1 MRALVT
7 LWGRL
12 STCGRLSIGPRS
24 FAGLCSL
31 LLASTAAAQT
41 IAAVTDGA
49 SFGPRL
55 VPGELATVFG
65 ASLASGTAQP
75 SSTPLPISLNGTTVL
90 VNNIAAP
97 LVYVSATQINFQV
110 PSSLTTSPV
119 SVQVETSTGTTV
131 AYSVALVLASPA
143 IFQYPT
149 NRAVAQ
155 NADGTLNSS
164 TNPAAANS
172 VITVYLTG
180 QGAVNHPV
188 TDGDPTPS
196 SPLATATGT
205 ATATVGVQNAT
216 VQFLGLSPGFVG
228 LAQANILLP
237 NLPAGDYPLV
247 ITVGS
252 MMSTSAVISISNN
265 SGTYTSPLTFV
276 GQASFGNSTVSNVAL
291 YGNTAYVC
299 GADQIEIV
307 DVTTPTA
314 PVDLGSFG
322 STQLNGLGT
331 TCAVNTAG
339 TVPFLV
345 DIVGLTNSFTTQ
357 TPVDSSFAVF
367 SLTYPTSPVQ
377 LAFAQSPYP
386 YMTSLSFLSTFG
398 LVTSSYFTFN
408 SNLDIT
414 GQNGNYFAFDFT
426 ASSTGA
432 ITAPDLIG
440 SLQNLPNLTPYSAV
454 LNNAFAYI
462 VGSTGTGA
470 NVNGIGVLDV
480 VAFGGGSAA
489 SPAILGSVTASPAAI
504 LLSFDI
510 SNNILLAAGN
520 TTENRDPGNP
530 NFAFTG
536 HLTLTTFNIINQ
548 EGPVALASFDTGM
561 PVDGTPTTR
570 AFSNNVFAV
579 ISNSAAADVT
589 GPASL
594 SILDARTP
602 ASPLLYPFLT
612 EFGLSGA
619 LATSAGYLLVPTV
632 HGLSI
637 YSLNLQ

>member
-1 MRALVT
+1 ML
-7 LWGRL
+7 
-12 STCGRLSIGPRS
+12 
-24 FAGLCSL
+24 AGA
-31 LLASTAAAQT
+31 ASAQT
-41 IAAVTDGA
+41 ISAVTDGA
-49 SFGPRL
+49 SFGPRV
-55 VPGELATVFG
+55 VPGELATIFG
-65 ASLASGTAQP
+65 ASLASSTAQP
-75 SSTPLPISLNGTTVL
+75 SSLPLPTSLNGTTVL
-90 VNNIAAP
+90 VNSIAAP
-97 LVYVSATQINFQV
+97 LVYISATQINFQV
-110 PSSLTTSPV
+110 PSSLTASPV
-119 SVQVETSTGTTV
+119 TVQVKAPSGATATV
-131 AYSVALVLASPA
+131 SVPLVLAGPA

-164 TNPAAANS
+164 KNPAATNS

-188 TDGDPTPS
+188 TDGAATPS

-205 ATATVGVQNAT
+205 STATVGIQNAT
-216 VQFLGLSPGFVG
+216 VQFLGLAPGFVG

-237 NLPAGDYPLV
+237 SLPTGDYPLV
-247 ITVGS
+247 ITVGN
-252 MMSTSAVISISNN
+252 MMSTSAVVSLKNSN
-265 SGTYTSPLTFV
+265 GTTYTSPLTFV
-276 GQASFGNSTVSNVAL
+276 GQASFANSAASNVAL
-291 YGNTAYVC
+291 LGTTAYVC
-299 GADQIEIV
+299 GANEITIV
-307 DVTTPTA
+307 DVTTPSA
-314 PVDLGSFG
+314 PVNLGSFG
-322 STQLNGLGT
+322 SAQLNGLGT
-331 TCAVNTAG
+331 TCAVNIAGINTAG
-339 TVPFLV
+339 SIPFLV
-345 DIVGLTNSFTTQ
+345 DVVGLTNSYTTQ
-357 TPVDSSFAVF
+357 TPVNSSFAVYNVA
-367 SLTYPTSPVQ
+367 TPTSPVLLT
-377 LAFAQSPYP
+377 LAPTSYP
-386 YMTSLSFLSTFG
+386 YITSFSFLGTFG
-398 LVTSSYFTFN
+398 LVTTSYFTFN

-432 ITAPDLIG
+432 TSAPDVIG

-454 LNNAFAYI
+454 LNSAFAYI
-462 VGSTGTGA
+462 AGSTGTGA
-470 NVNGIGVLDV
+470 NVNGTGVLDV

-489 SPAILGSVTASPAAI
+489 APAILGSVTASPAAI

-510 SNNILLAAGN
+510 ANNILVAAGN

-536 HLTLTTFNIINQ
+536 HLTLTTFSIINQ
-548 EGPVALASFDTGM
+548 ENPAVQASFDTGM

-570 AFSNNVFAV
+570 AFSNAVFAV

-589 GPASL
+589 GPSSL

-619 LATSAGYLLVPTV
+619 LATNGGYLLVPTV